1 MPTPP
6 DLANVKAYLGTDH
19 SWTDDEIT
27 AALTAEIASQARR
40 CRLPADPPAP
50 ASPLPYPDDLAEALC
65 RRVAH
70 NLALRGLPL
79 GLQSTVTEMGASNM
93 RVGGLDA
100 EIRRLE
106 AAHRRLGVG

>member
-6 DLANVKAYLGTDH
+6 NLANVKAYLGSDH
-19 SWTDDEIT
+19 SWSDDEIE
-27 AALTAEIASQARR
+27 AALAAETASQVKR
-40 CRLPADPPAP
+40 CRLPVDPDPQ
-50 ASPLPYPDDLAEALC
+50 SPQPYPLDLAEALC

-79 GLQSTVTEMGASNM
+79 GLQSNVTDLGVSNT

-100 EIRRLE
+100 EVKRLE
-106 AAHRRLGVG
+106 APYRRLGVG